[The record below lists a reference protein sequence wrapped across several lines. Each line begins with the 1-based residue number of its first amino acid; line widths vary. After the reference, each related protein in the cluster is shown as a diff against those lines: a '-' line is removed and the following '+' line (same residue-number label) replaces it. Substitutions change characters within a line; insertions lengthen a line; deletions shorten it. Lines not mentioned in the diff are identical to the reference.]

1 MLSVALSIDCDNS
14 GRISTRYYFQFVQK
28 DFWGSAHRYDTRT
41 SRDHDFPSEE
51 ATHIIIS
58 YIAVV
63 VVVVAVVVDAVAPVG
78 DGLLIVE

>member
-1 MLSVALSIDCDNS
+1 MTLE
-14 GRISTRYYFQFVQK
+14 
-28 DFWGSAHRYDTRT
+28 HRGITIFRG
-41 SRDHDFPSEE
+41 
-51 ATHIIIS
+51 ATHIIS